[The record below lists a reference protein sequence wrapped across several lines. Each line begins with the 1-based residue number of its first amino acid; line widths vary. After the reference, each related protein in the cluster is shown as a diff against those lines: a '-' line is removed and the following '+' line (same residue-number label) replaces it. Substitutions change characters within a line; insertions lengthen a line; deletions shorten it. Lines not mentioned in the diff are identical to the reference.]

1 MRLPQDCSNMTE
13 LRVEIDALDSEI
25 IALLARR
32 VSYIDRAVEIKSR
45 DGLPANIQ
53 SRVEEVIQKVKTQA
67 ETHGLS
73 PELTE
78 KLWRE
83 MIDWS
88 IDREEQ
94 ALSAKGI

>member
-1 MRLPQDCSNMTE
+1 MRLPQDCRDMTE
-13 LRVEIDALDSEI
+13 LRVEIDALDGEL

-45 DGLPANIQ
+45 DGLPANVQ
-53 SRVEEVIQKVKTQA
+53 SRVEEVILKVKIQA
-67 ETHGLS
+67 EKHGFS

-83 MIDWS
+83 MINWS
-88 IDREEQ
+88 IAREEQ
-94 ALSAKGI
+94 ALNTKGM